1 MSAVYVSVSIPLLC
15 VSAWLAILWCVNPQ
29 CVCSLGHSTSAR
41 MLSIQLREGGVVV
54 VGLNIFHVLLACL
67 FPSNNSLGGGGKRGK
82 NRKTQDS
89 CICFFTFAVS
99 PFEALFIFL
108 IFFLPGSVFVLDE
121 AFRLPSRIFRVKG
134 SLCALLLDLRFW
146 KKVHW
151 RDGM

>member
-67 FPSNNSLGGGGKRGK
+67 FPSNNSRGGGGRGEK
-82 NRKTQDS
+82 IEKHKTRA
-89 CICFFTFAVS
+89 FVS
-99 PFEALFIFL
+99 
-108 IFFLPGSVFVLDE
+108 S
-121 AFRLPSRIFRVKG
+121 
-134 SLCALLLDLRFW
+134 LLLCLPLKLYLFS
-146 KKVHW
+146 
-151 RDGM
+151 

>member
-67 FPSNNSLGGGGKRGK
+67 FPSNNSRGGGRGEK
-82 NRKTQDS
+82 IEKHKTRA
-89 CICFFTFAVS
+89 FVS
-99 PFEALFIFL
+99 
-108 IFFLPGSVFVLDE
+108 S
-121 AFRLPSRIFRVKG
+121 
-134 SLCALLLDLRFW
+134 LLLCLPLKLYLFS
-146 KKVHW
+146 
-151 RDGM
+151 